1 MLSSAT
7 PLGPRVAILKADGTN
22 CELETAHACRLAG
35 AQADILPMNLLR
47 SGEARLADYDAL
59 VLPGGFS
66 YGDDLVS
73 GKVMAVELLSF
84 LGDALA
90 DFVAARKP
98 VLGICNGFQVLVR
111 TGLLPFGRL
120 GDMESTLAL
129 NAGGRFEC
137 RWVRLGV
144 GHAAGALEGLPQR
157 MDLPLAHGEGRFYAR
172 PEVLAEIEARDLVAL
187 RYLDDSGQ
195 ATQAYPH
202 NPNGALAAIAGL
214 RDPSGRILG
223 LMPHPERY
231 VSRFQHPGWRGRPAP
246 VEPDGLRFFRAF
258 LSQA

>member
-1 MLSSAT
+1 MISSSLSPA
-7 PLGPRVAILKADGTN
+7 PRVAILKADGTN

-35 AQADILPMNLLR
+35 ARADILPMNLLR
-47 SGEARLADYDAL
+47 GGEARLADYDAL

-90 DFVAARKP
+90 DFVASGKP

-120 GDMESTLAL
+120 GSMQATLAL

-144 GHAAGALEGLPQR
+144 CDAEGPLEGLPAQ
-157 MDLPLAHGEGRFYAR
+157 MELPLAHGEGRFYTH
-172 PEVLAEIEARDLVAL
+172 PDSLAEIESRGLVAL
-187 RYLDDSGQ
+187 RYLDQAGQ
-195 ATQAYPH
+195 ATQAYPQ

-231 VSRFQHPGWRGRPAP
+231 LSRFQHPAWRRQAAP
-246 VEPDGLRFFRAF
+246 PEPDGLRFFRAF
-258 LSQA
+258 LALA

>member
-1 MLSSAT
+1 MISAAIA
-7 PLGPRVAILKADGTN
+7 PGPRVAILKADGTN

-35 AQADILPMNLLR
+35 ARADVLPMRLLR
-47 SGEARLADYDAL
+47 EGEARLADYDAL
-59 VLPGGFS
+59 ILPGGFS

-90 DFVAARKP
+90 DFVAAGKP

-120 GDMESTLAL
+120 GSMQSTLAL

-144 GHAAGALEGLPQR
+144 SGGEGALGALPSE
-157 MDLPLAHGEGRFYAR
+157 MALPLAHGEGRFFAH
-172 PEVLAEIEARDLVAL
+172 PDTLGEIEARGLVAL
-187 RYLDDSGQ
+187 RYLDEDGRP
-195 ATQAYPH
+195 TQAYPA

-214 RDPSGRILG
+214 RDPGGRILG

-231 VSRFQHPGWRGRPAP
+231 ISRFQHPGWRRLPAP
-246 VEPDGLRFFRAF
+246 EEPDGLRFFRAF
-258 LSQA
+258 LAMA